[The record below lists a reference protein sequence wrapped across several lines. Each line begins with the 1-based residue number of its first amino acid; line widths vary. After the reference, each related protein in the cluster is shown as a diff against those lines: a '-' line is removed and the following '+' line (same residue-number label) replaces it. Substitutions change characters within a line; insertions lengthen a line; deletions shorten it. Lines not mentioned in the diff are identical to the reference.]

1 MDKYQEALDELV
13 SQTDQEIVYH
23 DEINGFK
30 STLQELVDKAT
41 PKKPILEYVIDGSYY
56 KCSVCGAL
64 ILEKVMAESVN
75 GDLLKE
81 DCSYCSRCGT
91 KVDWE

>member
-1 MDKYQEALDELV
+1 MNKYQEAINEIIETSGEFL
-13 SQTDQEIVYH
+13 TGQEKKSI
-23 DEINGFK
+23 EI
-30 STLQELVDKAT
+30 LQELVGRVT

-64 ILEKVMAESVN
+64 ILERVMAESVN

>member
-1 MDKYQEALDELV
+1 MKEVAITEEEWKEYLELK
-13 SQTDQEIVYH
+13 E
-23 DEINGFK
+23 
-30 STLQELVDKAT
+30 KAT

>member
-1 MDKYQEALDELV
+1 MNKYQEAINEIIETSGEFL
-13 SQTDQEIVYH
+13 TRQEKKSI
-23 DEINGFK
+23 EI
-30 STLQELVDKAT
+30 LQKLVDRAT

>member
-1 MDKYQEALDELV
+1 MNKYQEAINEIIETSGEFL
-13 SQTDQEIVYH
+13 TRQEKKSI
-23 DEINGFK
+23 EI
-30 STLQELVDKAT
+30 LQKLVDRAT

-64 ILEKVMAESVN
+64 ILERVMAESVN